1 MEILIKLEDCFA
13 KRKEL
18 FLHAQKQ
25 SVPKRKAKVAGAECL
40 TLIAVVMGLFA
51 VYKNFSEINASAKT
65 RCKKYSIRIAL
76 ISNCSICKN

>member
-1 MEILIKLEDCFA
+1 MYRLWGFEEVHHLIDSSLKSKEQLEDCFA

-25 SVPKRKAKVAGAECL
+25 NVPKRKAKVAGAECL

-51 VYKNFSEINASAKT
+51 VYKNFFRN
-65 RCKKYSIRIAL
+65 
-76 ISNCSICKN
+76 